1 MERKTNLTLHLIQ
14 VLNKIL
20 RMNYLDNLFFAI
32 LLTFGAYYFVKNVK
46 KIIRNINLGQ
56 AINRSDNASE
66 RWKNMAM
73 IALGQS
79 KMVKRPVA
87 GILHI
92 IVYLGFVIINIEVL
106 EIIID
111 GLFGT
116 HRVFSFL
123 GIVYDL
129 LIGSF
134 EILALLV
141 LVAVIVFLI
150 RRNGIKLKRFISS
163 DLKGWP
169 KSDAN
174 YILYFEIVLMSLF
187 LLMNAADFHLQN
199 ISGGFGHYHQAGS
212 FPISQYIAPFFDGMN
227 PTSVAFFER
236 IFWWIHITGILIF
249 LNYLYFSKH
258 LHILLAFP
266 NTYFADLNPKGQLDN
281 LASVTKEVRLMMDP
295 NADPYATPVID
306 ETRGGAELSE
316 ANAAPTKFGASDVQD
331 LNWVQLLNA
340 YTCTECGRCTSSC
353 PANQTGKK
361 LSPRKIMMDTRD
373 RLEEVGKNIDANKG
387 VFIPDNKSLLND
399 YISSEELWACTSC
412 NACVEEC
419 PVNISPLSIIM
430 DMRRYLVMEQSAAPM
445 PLNAMMTNIE
455 NNGAP
460 WQYNQQDRLNW
471 KNEN

>member
-1 MERKTNLTLHLIQ
+1 MS
-14 VLNKIL
+14 
-20 RMNYLDNLFFAI
+20 YLDNILFFIILCIGIGYFAI
-32 LLTFGAYYFVKNVK
+32 NVK
-46 KIIRNINLGQ
+46 KIIRNIKLGQ
-56 AINRSDNASE
+56 EINRSDNPSA

-92 IVYLGFVIINIEVL
+92 FVYVGFVVINLEVL

-116 HRVFSFL
+116 HRIFSFL
-123 GIVYDL
+123 GTLYNL

-141 LVAVIVFLI
+141 LVAVIAFWI
-150 RRNGIKLKRFISS
+150 RRNIIKLKRFIHS

-187 LLMNAADFHLQN
+187 LLMNAADYHLQLLN
-199 ISGGFGHYHQAGS
+199 VGEYHKVGS
-212 FPISQYIAPFFDGMN
+212 FPISQFLEPIFNGM
-227 PTSVAFFER
+227 SESLVIMIER
-236 IFWWIHITGILIF
+236 GAWWIHICGILVF

-266 NTYFADLNPKGQLDN
+266 NTYFANLKPQGQFDN
-281 LASVTKEVRLMMDP
+281 LESVTKEVKLMMDP
-295 NADPYATPVID
+295 NADPF
-306 ETRGGAELSE
+306 
-316 ANAAPTKFGASDVQD
+316 AAPAPESNAVVSKFGAQDVQD

-373 RLEEVGKNIDANKG
+373 RLVEVGNNIDANKG
-387 VFIPDNKSLLND
+387 VFIPDSKFLLGD
-399 YISSEELWACTSC
+399 YITPEELWACTSC

-419 PVNISPLSIIM
+419 PVNISPLSIII
-430 DMRRYLVMEQSAAPM
+430 DMRRYLVMEQSAAPQ

-455 NNGAP
+455 NNSAP

-471 KNEN
+471 KNE

>member
-1 MERKTNLTLHLIQ
+1 
-14 VLNKIL
+14 
-20 RMNYLDNLFFAI
+20 MNYLDNILFAI
-32 LLTFGAYYFVKNVK
+32 ILGIGIGFFSINIK
-46 KIIRNINLGQ
+46 KIIRNIKLGQ
-56 AINRSDNASE
+56 DVNRSDRSSD
-66 RWKNMAM
+66 RWNNMAL

-79 KMVKRPVA
+79 KMVKRPIA

-92 IVYLGFVIINIEVL
+92 IVYAGFIIINIEVL

-123 GIVYDL
+123 GILYDG

-141 LVAVIVFLI
+141 LVAVIVFFI
-150 RRNGIKLKRFISS
+150 RRNSIQLKRFVSS

-187 LLMNAADFHLQN
+187 LLMNAADYHLQN
-199 ISGGFGHYHQAGS
+199 VVGGYGHYMQAGS
-212 FPISQYIAPFFDGMN
+212 FPISQHIAPLFDGMN
-227 PTSVAFFER
+227 NQAVALLER
-236 IFWWIHITGILIF
+236 AFWWIHITGILIF
-249 LNYLYFSKH
+249 LNYLYYSKH

-266 NTYFADLNPKGQLDN
+266 NTYYADLNPKGQFDN
-281 LASVTKEVRLMMDP
+281 LEAVTKEVKLMMDP
-295 NADPYATPVID
+295 NADPYAAADPN
-306 ETRGGAELSE
+306 AEPS
-316 ANAAPTKFGASDVQD
+316 KFGASDVLD

-373 RLEEVGKNIDANKG
+373 RLQEVGKNIDANKG
-387 VFIPDNKSLLND
+387 IFIPDNKTLLND
-399 YISSEELWACTSC
+399 YITPEELWACTSC

-445 PLNAMMTNIE
+445 SLNAMMTNIE

-471 KNEN
+471 KNE